1 KYTKGNILTLVSQII
16 KENPYFIKDKHLL
29 NNALIKSLED
39 QILGMLVENSLHLY
53 TYIVNNFKGEIDI
66 HTFNENIDDKLIEEI
81 KKELSFF
88 YDFLNLRYE
97 FYCNYINEFMDN
109 LIELQHITNFNSV
122 GYIKLNKGDSHRKGK
137 FAIEIS
143 LDQEIYIYK
152 PRNSN
157 VEKELCNLLNKY
169 KKNYGYKIYNFH
181 NHSFCK
187 FIEYKSPK
195 DIQDIQKYFYN
206 QGFISAILYF
216 LSSSDNHYE
225 NIIINNTYPY
235 YIDLECFS
243 LHKYNSNYALR
254 RLNNSIFQTNIFPF
268 TMDDRY
274 VNLSALTGSA
284 HDIINPTYNYKGY
297 VLKNN
302 KYVEQEI
309 IPCTSEAKNNVL
321 VNGEIIEPINHLQSI
336 KKGFS
341 EVCDLILKNKINYN
355 DLHAIFSRP
364 NTIKRYIYR
373 DTDIYYRV
381 LKLME
386 EPYYLQ
392 SKEHAKLAISSIH
405 SNSELPL
412 IKEYEEKTLLEGDI
426 PIYYIHGTSLV
437 TGDGDKIEN
446 FFSLSLYDQIKE
458 KVKNFTLDDK
468 RNCLE
473 NIEKSLIIDYY
484 NLNKKG
490 VYLNGQNSNKHDY
503 FLNCISNLNNDNKF
517 YISFTNNVAKV
528 TYINS
533 FMYEMGGTILASN
546 LFSKI
551 NGININARAI
561 KNNTNENKYINSIDS
576 TYGIS
581 SYIYYIY
588 MLYKIN
594 NDDKLLEDFNE
605 MLNIL
610 LSYDY
615 EKLPKDLFGGLSGSL
630 LILNK
635 IYQDL
640 DSKSNYKK
648 LLLKVITK
656 QIKVFNNIDFS
667 KLSA

>member
-1 KYTKGNILTLVSQII
+1 
-16 KENPYFIKDKHLL
+16 
-29 NNALIKSLED
+29 
-39 QILGMLVENSLHLY
+39 
-53 TYIVNNFKGEIDI
+53 
-66 HTFNENIDDKLIEEI
+66 
-81 KKELSFF
+81 
-88 YDFLNLRYE
+88 
-97 FYCNYINEFMDN
+97 
-109 LIELQHITNFNSV
+109 
-122 GYIKLNKGDSHRKGK
+122 
-137 FAIEIS
+137 
-143 LDQEIYIYK
+143 
-152 PRNSN
+152 
-157 VEKELCNLLNKY
+157 
-169 KKNYGYKIYNFH
+169 
-181 NHSFCK
+181 
-187 FIEYKSPK
+187 
-195 DIQDIQKYFYN
+195 
-206 QGFISAILYF
+206 
-216 LSSSDNHYE
+216 
-225 NIIINNTYPY
+225 
-235 YIDLECFS
+235 
-243 LHKYNSNYALR
+243 
-254 RLNNSIFQTNIFPF
+254 
-268 TMDDRY
+268 
-274 VNLSALTGSA
+274 
-284 HDIINPTYNYKGY
+284 
-297 VLKNN
+297 
-302 KYVEQEI
+302 
-309 IPCTSEAKNNVL
+309 
-321 VNGEIIEPINHLQSI
+321 
-336 KKGFS
+336 
-341 EVCDLILKNKINYN
+341 
-355 DLHAIFSRP
+355 
-364 NTIKRYIYR
+364 
-373 DTDIYYRV
+373 
-381 LKLME
+381 ME

-630 LILNK
+630 LI
-635 IYQDL
+635 
-640 DSKSNYKK
+640 
-648 LLLKVITK
+648 
-656 QIKVFNNIDFS
+656 
-667 KLSA
+667 

>member
-1 KYTKGNILTLVSQII
+1 
-16 KENPYFIKDKHLL
+16 
-29 NNALIKSLED
+29 
-39 QILGMLVENSLHLY
+39 
-53 TYIVNNFKGEIDI
+53 
-66 HTFNENIDDKLIEEI
+66 
-81 KKELSFF
+81 
-88 YDFLNLRYE
+88 
-97 FYCNYINEFMDN
+97 
-109 LIELQHITNFNSV
+109 
-122 GYIKLNKGDSHRKGK
+122 
-137 FAIEIS
+137 
-143 LDQEIYIYK
+143 
-152 PRNSN
+152 
-157 VEKELCNLLNKY
+157 
-169 KKNYGYKIYNFH
+169 
-181 NHSFCK
+181 
-187 FIEYKSPK
+187 
-195 DIQDIQKYFYN
+195 
-206 QGFISAILYF
+206 
-216 LSSSDNHYE
+216 
-225 NIIINNTYPY
+225 
-235 YIDLECFS
+235 
-243 LHKYNSNYALR
+243 
-254 RLNNSIFQTNIFPF
+254 
-268 TMDDRY
+268 
-274 VNLSALTGSA
+274 
-284 HDIINPTYNYKGY
+284 
-297 VLKNN
+297 
-302 KYVEQEI
+302 
-309 IPCTSEAKNNVL
+309 
-321 VNGEIIEPINHLQSI
+321 
-336 KKGFS
+336 
-341 EVCDLILKNKINYN
+341 
-355 DLHAIFSRP
+355 
-364 NTIKRYIYR
+364 
-373 DTDIYYRV
+373 
-381 LKLME
+381 
-386 EPYYLQ
+386 
-392 SKEHAKLAISSIH
+392 
-405 SNSELPL
+405 
-412 IKEYEEKTLLEGDI
+412 
-426 PIYYIHGTSLV
+426 
-437 TGDGDKIEN
+437 
-446 FFSLSLYDQIKE
+446 
-458 KVKNFTLDDK
+458 LDDK

-667 KLSA
+667 KLSAGYAHGFSGIIY